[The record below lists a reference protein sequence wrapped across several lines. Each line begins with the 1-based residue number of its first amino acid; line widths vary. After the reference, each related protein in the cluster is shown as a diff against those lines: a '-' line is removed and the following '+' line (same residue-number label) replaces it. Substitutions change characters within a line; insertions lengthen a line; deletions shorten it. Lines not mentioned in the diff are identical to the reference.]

1 MERIKAIL
9 KKIRLSLFKGAFIHN
24 PILTQAAGVFA
35 LIIAAKSLRDGF
47 ALALTAGIILLVNE
61 AAAGLILKRLPRWL
75 RVAFYALISA
85 AVIYLAE
92 PFILPLT
99 SGGRVLPLGFC
110 LLSVNALTVIRCER
124 FACKNKLRHCIVDA
138 FSGAVGYGAVA
149 LIIGAARELITYG
162 TLFRSADT
170 LPAIPN
176 GAMPFVAFALLGFL
190 AAAHKAIVIRFYPK
204 EQTDTFSMR
213 SSGEKI
219 VLRDPGL
226 GNKKKASASD
236 DSDDYDII
244 DLRPARRDI
253 QEGDGE

>member
-1 MERIKAIL
+1 MDRIRAIL
-9 KKIRLSLFKGAFIHN
+9 RKIRLSLFKGAFIHN

-35 LIIAAKSLRDGF
+35 IVVAAKSLRDGF

-61 AAAGLILKRLPRWL
+61 AAAALLLKRLPRWL
-75 RVAFYALISA
+75 RVAFYTLIGG
-85 AVIYLAE
+85 AVIYIAE

-149 LIIGAARELITYG
+149 LVTGAIRELIVYG
-162 TLFRSADT
+162 TFFRGADAVP
-170 LPAIPN
+170 LIPN
-176 GAMPFVAFALLGFL
+176 GALPFIAFAILGFL
-190 AAAHKAIVIRFYPK
+190 AAAHKAVVIKFYPK
-204 EQTDTFSMR
+204 EQTNTFSMK
-213 SSGEKI
+213 SSDEKI

-226 GNKKKASASD
+226 GNKKKHSASD

-244 DLRPARRDI
+244 DLRPAVRDI
-253 QEGDGE
+253 QEGEGE

>member
-35 LIIAAKSLRDGF
+35 LILAAKSLRDGF
-47 ALALTAGIILLVNE
+47 ALALMSGIILFVNE
-61 AAAGLILKRLPRWL
+61 AAAGLLLKRLPRWL
-75 RVAFYALISA
+75 RVALYTLISA
-85 AVIYLAE
+85 AVIYIAEPLILLLTLAE
-92 PFILPLT
+92 
-99 SGGRVLPLGFC
+99 RVLPLGFC
-110 LLSVNALTVIRCER
+110 LLSVNTLTVIRCER

-149 LIIGAARELITYG
+149 LIIGAARELIAYG
-162 TLFRSADT
+162 TLLRSTDT

-176 GAMPFVAFALLGFL
+176 GAMPFIAFALLGFL

-213 SSGEKI
+213 GSNEKT

-226 GNKKKASASD
+226 GNRKKPSVSD

>member
-1 MERIKAIL
+1 MDRIRATL

-35 LIIAAKSLRDGF
+35 IVVAAKSLSDGF

-61 AAAGLILKRLPRWL
+61 AASGLLLKRLPRWL
-75 RVAFYALISA
+75 RVAFYTLISG

-99 SGGRVLPLGFC
+99 SGSRVLPLGFC

-149 LIIGAARELITYG
+149 VVIGAVRELIVYG
-162 TLFRSADT
+162 TLFRGADSA
-170 LPAIPN
+170 PVIPN
-176 GAMPFVAFALLGFL
+176 GALPFIAFAILGFL
-190 AAAHKAIVIRFYPK
+190 AAAHKAVVIKFYPK
-204 EQTDTFSMR
+204 EQTNTFSMKN
-213 SSGEKI
+213 SDEKI
-219 VLRDPGL
+219 ALRDPGL
-226 GNKKKASASD
+226 GKKKKPSASD

-244 DLRPARRDI
+244 DLRPVRRDI
-253 QEGDGE
+253 QDGEGK

>member
-1 MERIKAIL
+1 MDRIRATL

-35 LIIAAKSLRDGF
+35 IVVAAKSLSDGF
-47 ALALTAGIILLVNE
+47 ALALTAGIILLINE
-61 AAAGLILKRLPRWL
+61 AASGLLLKRLPRWL
-75 RVAFYALISA
+75 RVAFYTLISG

-99 SGGRVLPLGFC
+99 SGTRVLPLGFC

-149 LIIGAARELITYG
+149 VVIGAVRELIVYG
-162 TLFRSADT
+162 TLFRVADSA
-170 LPAIPN
+170 PVIPN
-176 GAMPFVAFALLGFL
+176 GALPFIAFAILGFL
-190 AAAHKAIVIRFYPK
+190 AAAHKAVVIKFYPK
-204 EQTDTFSMR
+204 EQTNTFSMKN
-213 SSGEKI
+213 SDEKI
-219 VLRDPGL
+219 ALRDPGL
-226 GNKKKASASD
+226 GKKKKPSASD

-253 QEGDGE
+253 QEGEGE

>member
-1 MERIKAIL
+1 MDRIRATL

-35 LIIAAKSLRDGF
+35 IVVAAKSLSDGF
-47 ALALTAGIILLVNE
+47 ALALTAGIILLINE
-61 AAAGLILKRLPRWL
+61 AASGLLLKRLPRWL
-75 RVAFYALISA
+75 RVAFYTLISG

-99 SGGRVLPLGFC
+99 SGTRVLPLGFC

-149 LIIGAARELITYG
+149 VVIGAVRELIVYG
-162 TLFRSADT
+162 TLFRGADSA
-170 LPAIPN
+170 PVIPN
-176 GAMPFVAFALLGFL
+176 GALPFIAFAILGFL
-190 AAAHKAIVIRFYPK
+190 AAAHKAVVIKFYPK
-204 EQTDTFSMR
+204 EQTNTFSMKN
-213 SSGEKI
+213 SDEKI
-219 VLRDPGL
+219 ALRDPGL
-226 GNKKKASASD
+226 GKKKKPSASD

-253 QEGDGE
+253 QEGEGE

>member
-35 LIIAAKSLRDGF
+35 IIIAAKNIRSGF

-61 AAAGLILKRLPRWL
+61 AAAGLLLKRLPRWL
-75 RVAFYALISA
+75 RVAFYALIGS

-99 SGGRVLPLGFC
+99 SGGRVLHLGFC

-162 TLFRSADT
+162 TLFRGADA
-170 LPAIPN
+170 LPVIPN
-176 GAMPFVAFALLGFL
+176 GAMPFIVFSLLGFL
-190 AAAHKAIVIRFYPK
+190 AAIHKAVVLKFYPK
-204 EQTDTFSMR
+204 EQTNTFSMK
-213 SSGEKI
+213 SSDEKI

-226 GNKKKASASD
+226 GNKKKRSVSD